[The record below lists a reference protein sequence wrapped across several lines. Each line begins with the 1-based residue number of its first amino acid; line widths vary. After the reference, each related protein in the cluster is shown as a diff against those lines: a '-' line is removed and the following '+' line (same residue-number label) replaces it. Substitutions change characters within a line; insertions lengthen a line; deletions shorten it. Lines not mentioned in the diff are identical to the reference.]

1 MTVSTHTTGLPPAPA
16 IRRISE
22 YVIEVHNRDM
32 NWGALHIT
40 AYNHPN
46 FSYRIQDLTLAVRG
60 GGFKG
65 KLQDIEVYM
74 WLDNVDWHL
83 EGDALI
89 DRLKEILV

>member
-1 MTVSTHTTGLPPAPA
+1 MTVSTHTTGLPHAPA
-16 IRRISE
+16 IRRTSE

-40 AYNHPN
+40 AYNHPK
-46 FSYRIQDLTLAVRG
+46 FSYRQQDLTIAVPG
-60 GGFKG
+60 GGFRG
-65 KLQDIEVYM
+65 KLRDIEVYM

-89 DRLKEILV
+89 DRLKEILL